1 MNIIHVL
8 LEKKINSCFVLIV
21 NRYKKKKE
29 RDMFLM

>member
-8 LEKKINSCFVLIV
+8 AEKINICFVLIV